1 MKTLKERLIWARTQ
15 KELSQQ
21 QLADK
26 AGVAQSTI
34 GSLEAGTRLTAR
46 KITAIANALEVNGRW
61 LAEGM
66 GSHDL
71 RATQAAEPMPKMP
84 HRRLQWVDDDEADI
98 LSEYRRLEP
107 SAKETSLVVLRSL
120 PKAISD
126 DRADDRPE

>member
-1 MKTLKERLIWARTQ
+1 MKTLAERLTWARTQ

-21 QLADK
+21 QLADR

-66 GSHDL
+66 GQHDV
-71 RATQAAEPMPKMP
+71 RASQPVTATPAIR
-84 HRRLQWVDDDEADI
+84 RRLQWVDDDEAEI
-98 LSEYRRLEP
+98 LSEYRRLE
-107 SAKETSLVVLRSL
+107 SASKATALVVLRSL
-120 PKAISD
+120 PKAIPN
-126 DRADDRPE
+126 DRADDLSD